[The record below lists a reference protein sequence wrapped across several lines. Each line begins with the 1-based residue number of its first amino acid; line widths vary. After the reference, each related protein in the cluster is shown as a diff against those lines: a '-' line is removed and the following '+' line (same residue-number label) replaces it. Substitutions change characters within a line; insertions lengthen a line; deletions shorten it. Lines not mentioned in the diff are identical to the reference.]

1 MCFGINQTSNVFEF
15 ETSGQSDDG
24 RTVEVERTEAE
35 FTELLQKLREN
46 VDIFF

>member
-1 MCFGINQTSNVFEF
+1 MCFGINQTSNVF

-24 RTVEVERTEAE
+24 RTVEVERAESE

-46 VDIFF
+46 VDI